1 MPLFTCQVVT
11 ECGGSVKERGKKTCV
26 CVLSLPASDEQ
37 SVLYL
42 GHQLKVKAVL

>member
-1 MPLFTCQVVT
+1 M
-11 ECGGSVKERGKKTCV
+11 KEKRDSV

-42 GHQLKVKAVL
+42 GHQLKVKAML

>member
-11 ECGGSVKERGKKTCV
+11 ECGGSVKGRETV
-26 CVLSLPASDEQ
+26 CVLSLPASNEQ

-42 GHQLKVKAVL
+42 GHQLKVKSML